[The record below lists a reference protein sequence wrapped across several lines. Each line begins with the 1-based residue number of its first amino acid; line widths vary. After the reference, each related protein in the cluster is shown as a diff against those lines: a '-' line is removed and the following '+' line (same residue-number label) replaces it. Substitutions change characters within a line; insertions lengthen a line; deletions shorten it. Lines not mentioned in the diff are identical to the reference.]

1 MNVKIISAILALAL
15 IPLASMACGFSV
27 DLPQMPKT
35 GPTVTDEIMVADPK
49 SDETRLSLMFGAGE
63 LILSPGAEG
72 FVEGTAA
79 YNLDDLKPEVTSKDG
94 AVQIK
99 QGGIEK
105 YAPFNELENTW
116 DFKLG
121 NMPVDLSI
129 EAGAYKG
136 RFDLGGLSLSS
147 LTIKDGAAD
156 VELSFSE
163 PNATEM
169 SILRYET
176 GASNVKLSGLAN
188 ANFTSLIFNSGAGDY
203 TLDFSGELQRDATV
217 NLSSGLSNVILIIPE
232 GVNAEVTVEGGF
244 KNVSAGPGWSQSGD
258 VYTQEGDGPTLTF
271 VIEMG
276 AGNLTL
282 TK

>member
-1 MNVKIISAILALAL
+1 MNGKIISAILALS
-15 IPLASMACGFSV
+15 LAGMACGFSV
-27 DLPQMPKT
+27 DLPQVPT
-35 GPTVTDEIMVADPK
+35 AGPTVTDEITVAAPK
-49 SDETRLSLMFGAGE
+49 SDETRLSLLFGAGE

-72 FVEGTAA
+72 LVEGTAA
-79 YNLDDLKPEVTSKDG
+79 YNLKDLKPEVTSEDG
-94 AVQIK
+94 NVQIK
-99 QGGIEK
+99 QGGIENFV
-105 YAPFNELENTW
+105 PFSEFENTW
-116 DFKLG
+116 DLKLG
-121 NMPVDLSI
+121 DTPVDLSI

-136 RFDLGGLSLSS
+136 RFDLGGLSLAS
-147 LTIKDGAAD
+147 LTVKDGAAD

-217 NLSSGLSNVILIIPE
+217 NLSSGLSNVILVIPE
-232 GVNAEVTVEGGF
+232 GVSAEVTVEGGF
-244 KNVSAGPGWSQSGD
+244 KNVSAGSGWSQSGD
-258 VYTQEGDGPTLTF
+258 LYTQEGEGPTLTF